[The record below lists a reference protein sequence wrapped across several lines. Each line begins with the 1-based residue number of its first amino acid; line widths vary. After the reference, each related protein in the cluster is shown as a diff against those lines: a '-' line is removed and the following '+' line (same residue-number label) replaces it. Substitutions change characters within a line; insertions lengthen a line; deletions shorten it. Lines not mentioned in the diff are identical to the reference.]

1 MINKKDI
8 STMRNKVLKFIV
20 DKNPNG
26 VDINLL
32 KKYVEGINNSDLD
45 IILNNLEQSKIIS
58 IRIFENPTDVSRKR
72 KIIELINKD
81 AYPKTDTMIIGDREF
96 PRFLHG
102 DLVGAEDMNEVLIA
116 LSEYTKSMETRIN
129 DIAQDMTKE
138 FWNKLI
144 TIFGVMLSIFALII
158 KFTTYQSNIAS
169 ETFSFW
175 NLLLINSAQL
185 IPTSIVLLFL
195 VITLRLFFKN
205 S

>member
-1 MINKKDI
+1 
-8 STMRNKVLKFIV
+8 MRNKVLKFIV

-32 KKYVEGINNSDLD
+32 KKYVEGINNGDLD
-45 IILNNLEQSKIIS
+45 IILSDLEQSKIIS

-158 KFTTYQSNIAS
+158 KFTTYQSNIAF